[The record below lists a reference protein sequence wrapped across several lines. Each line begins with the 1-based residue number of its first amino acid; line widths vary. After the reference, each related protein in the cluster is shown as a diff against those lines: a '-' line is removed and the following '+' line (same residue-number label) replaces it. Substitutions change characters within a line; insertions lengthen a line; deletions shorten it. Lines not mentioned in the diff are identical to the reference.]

1 MQTGVLK
8 AFPAKSGN
16 KFSFLGWLSRRTLV
30 GPRRLCRRHPNV
42 LSLAL
47 LLQRLLGD
55 LQLPLDMLD
64 PLPSRLIVA
73 LLLAK
78 LQCQMRTLYGQLLA
92 ARGNGCGFRASHG
105 GRRNARWE
113 SKAGRGGKAAGASD
127 ERGEVF
133 GACDL
138 EPIRLC
144 VGCE

>member
-30 GPRRLCRRHPNV
+30 GPRRLCRRPPNV

-92 ARGNGCGFRASHG
+92 ARGNGCGFRANHG

-113 SKAGRGGKAAGASD
+113 SKAGRGGQAAGASD
-127 ERGEVF
+127 ERGEVC

-144 VGCE
+144 VECE